1 MLCAIILDLCVFIA
15 AFSGF
20 LIGCKLVLRGL
31 LALPVS
37 LPGFAMITGSG
48 LLVIGLGILTTLL
61 GILLTR
67 QGCRFF
73 AASVKWIANQRK
85 KSKRGEAL

>member
-20 LIGCKLVLRGL
+20 IIGGKLVLRGL

-37 LPGFAMITGSG
+37 LPGFSMITGSG